1 MKITEIISGD
11 APSLSFEVFPP
22 KTSDKFESVMGA
34 AAEIA
39 KLKPSYMSV
48 TYGAGGGTSEYTTAI
63 CEALNGFGVT
73 ALAHLTCV
81 SSNRGRIE
89 SELEKLRSHGI
100 GNILA
105 LRGDIPAGFDRE
117 SAHYRHASELMKE
130 IADFGGFCI
139 GGACYP
145 EGHPESANSA
155 DDIEG
160 IQRKVDAGCEFLTT
174 QMFFDNNIL
183 YNFLYRLYRA
193 GIDVPVVAGVM
204 PVTSA
209 AQIKRLCSISSSAL
223 PQRFIRIVDRYGD
236 DQGKS
241 LGDRKMSA
249 LGYFYG
255 EIPEEKLM
263 LDANEAAARLS
274 VSRTYTSDTVAH
286 CEKVLRAEL
295 DCRYSGVLLEVSY
308 PAEEV
313 VDLGFGGI
321 HSRDLY
327 KNLGGC
333 GEAFVFAVTL
343 GYGVDRLLSRLSVI
357 SGAEYFITD
366 ALASAFAEAACD
378 GAEAEICKG
387 CGGRARFSPGY
398 GDLSL
403 EIQPQILASVDAA
416 RRLNITLAKNL
427 MMTPSKSVTAIKG
440 KSDPGAR

>member
-174 QMFFDNNIL
+174 QMFFDNGLL
-183 YNFLYRLYRA
+183 YNFLYRMQRA
-193 GIDVPVVAGVM
+193 GMDIPVCAGIMPICDARQVARVVKLSGSIM
-204 PVTSA
+204 PPRFA
-209 AQIKRLCSISSSAL
+209 AIADRFAGD
-223 PQRFIRIVDRYGD
+223 PQTMTQAGIAFATEQIVDLVANGVGHIHLYTMNKPWIARAIVENLSSII
-236 DQGKS
+236 K
-241 LGDRKMSA
+241 LG
-249 LGYFYG
+249 
-255 EIPEEKLM
+255 E
-263 LDANEAAARLS
+263 
-274 VSRTYTSDTVAH
+274 
-286 CEKVLRAEL
+286 
-295 DCRYSGVLLEVSY
+295 
-308 PAEEV
+308 
-313 VDLGFGGI
+313 
-321 HSRDLY
+321 
-327 KNLGGC
+327 
-333 GEAFVFAVTL
+333 
-343 GYGVDRLLSRLSVI
+343 
-357 SGAEYFITD
+357 
-366 ALASAFAEAACD
+366 
-378 GAEAEICKG
+378 
-387 CGGRARFSPGY
+387 
-398 GDLSL
+398 
-403 EIQPQILASVDAA
+403 
-416 RRLNITLAKNL
+416 
-427 MMTPSKSVTAIKG
+427 
-440 KSDPGAR
+440 

>member
-89 SELEKLRSHGI
+89 SELEKRRSHGI

-236 DQGKS
+236 D
-241 LGDRKMSA
+241 SA
-249 LGYFYG
+249 AMKQAGIAFATEQIIDLY
-255 EIPEEKLM
+255 
-263 LDANEAAARLS
+263 ANGINAVHVYSMNKPDVAAAIKANLS
-274 VSRTYTSDTVAH
+274 
-286 CEKVLRAEL
+286 
-295 DCRYSGVLLEVSY
+295 
-308 PAEEV
+308 
-313 VDLGFGGI
+313 
-321 HSRDLY
+321 
-327 KNLGGC
+327 
-333 GEAFVFAVTL
+333 
-343 GYGVDRLLSRLSVI
+343 
-357 SGAEYFITD
+357 
-366 ALASAFAEAACD
+366 
-378 GAEAEICKG
+378 EIVK
-387 CGGRARFSPGY
+387 
-398 GDLSL
+398 
-403 EIQPQILASVDAA
+403 
-416 RRLNITLAKNL
+416 
-427 MMTPSKSVTAIKG
+427 
-440 KSDPGAR
+440 